1 MENTARLF
9 IIVIGFCFLIAFVV
23 WIFVAFSK
31 SALFWKTQKR
41 RYASVV
47 KAMLLGCGLK
57 DTHVNSRPEHAF

>member
-31 SALFWKTQKR
+31 NPRCFGKHR
-41 RYASVV
+41 RGGTR
-47 KAMLLGCGLK
+47 L
-57 DTHVNSRPEHAF
+57 R